1 MDGIGASPNQ
11 RRPEERHR
19 MRLVGPPSEK
29 KVQLKREG
37 DPFHPTSNA
46 KSEVPS
52 KAKDFIKE
60 RAVAVLAREE

>member
-1 MDGIGASPNQ
+1 M
-11 RRPEERHR
+11 RERTWLHLPHR
-19 MRLVGPPSEK
+19 LATEI
-29 KVQLKREG
+29 KVKLKREG
-37 DPFHPTSNA
+37 DPSHPTSNA